1 MKLTPQDTSPPVA
14 LLENVGQQYGAT
26 IALRD
31 ISLAIPA
38 RRMVGLIG
46 PDGVGKSSLLSLI
59 AGARAI
65 GQGNVMVLGGDMRDV
80 HHRRDVCPK
89 IAWMPQG
96 LGKNLY
102 HTLSVYENVDFFAR
116 LFGHDKAE
124 RELRINEL
132 LQSTGLAPFRD
143 RPAGKLSGG
152 MKQKLGLCCALI
164 HDPQLLI
171 LDEPTTG
178 VDPLSRAQFWELIDS
193 IRQRQPEMS
202 VLVATAYMEE
212 AERFDWLVAMNAG
225 EVLATG
231 SAAELKAQTGS
242 QTLEQ
247 AFIALL
253 PEAQRQAHKTVVIPP
268 RDSREE
274 EIAIEARGLTM
285 RFGNFVAV
293 DHVNFRIAR
302 GEIFGFLGSNGCGK
316 STTMKMLT
324 GLLPASE
331 GEAWLFG
338 QPVDP
343 KDIATRQRVGYMSQA
358 FSLYSELSVRQNLEL
373 HARLFHIPDDEI
385 ANRVAEMSERFM
397 LTEVEDALPADL
409 PLGIRQRLSLAV
421 AVIHRP
427 EMLILD
433 EPTSGVDPVARD
445 MFWQLMVDL
454 ARQDRVTIFIST
466 HFMNEAERCDRI
478 SLMHAG
484 KVLASD
490 TPQALVE
497 QRGAASLEEA
507 FIAWL
512 KEAQPSS
519 PVPDEPTSA
528 VTSHSEHTAPRQAFS
543 LRRLFS
549 YSRREALELRRDPV
563 RSTLALLGTVI
574 LMFIMGY
581 GISMDVEDLRFAVLD
596 RDQTLS
602 SQGWSQNIAG
612 SRYFIEQAPL
622 HSYDELDRRMRD
634 GELAVA
640 IEIPPNF
647 GRDIARGTPVQIG
660 VWVDGAMPNRAE
672 TVRGYVQA
680 MHLAWLQEM
689 AGRQSSP
696 QRDTS
701 LISIE
706 TRYRYNP
713 DVKSL
718 PAIVPA
724 VIPLLLMMIPAMLSA
739 LSVVREKELGSII
752 NLYVTPT
759 TRSEFLLGKQL
770 PYIVLGMFNFFLLC
784 ALSVFVFGV
793 AHKGSFLT
801 LTLAA
806 LLYVTIATGLGLLIS
821 TFMKSQIAAI
831 FGTAIITLI
840 PATQFS
846 GMIDPVASLEG
857 PGRWIGQIYP
867 TSHFLTIARGTF
879 SKALNLS
886 DLWGLV
892 HSAIDC
898 GAAGARAERAAAE
911 ETGGMMRGLRNIY
924 NLGVKE
930 LRSLLGD
937 KAMLALI
944 VFAFTV
950 SVYSSATV
958 MPGSLHLAPIA
969 VADMDKSQ
977 LSSRIINAFYRP
989 WFLEPELIT
998 ADEMDAGLDA
1008 GRYTFAIN
1016 IPPNF
1021 QRDVL
1026 AGRQPEIQVNV
1037 DATRMSQAFTGNGYI
1052 QNIISGEVNSFV
1064 ARYRDNSVLPVEL
1077 AVRMRFNPNLE
1088 QERFGAVMAIINNIT
1103 MLAIVLTGSALIR
1116 EREHGTIEHLLVMP
1130 VTPFEI
1136 MMAKI
1141 WSMGLVVLVVSGL
1154 SLILMVQGILQVPI
1168 EGSIPL
1174 FMLGVALSLFATT
1187 SIGIFMGTLARSMPQ
1202 LGLLMILVLLPL
1214 QMLSGGSTPRES
1226 MPQLVQDIM
1235 LTMPTTHF
1243 VSLAQAIL
1251 YRGAS
1256 FAIVWPQFLTLLAI
1270 GGVFFTIALLR
1281 FRKTIGEM
1289 A

>member
-14 LLENVGQQYGAT
+14 LLEHVGQQFGAT

-59 AGARAI
+59 AGARTI
-65 GQGNVMVLGGDMRDV
+65 EQGNVMVLGGDMRDV
-80 HHRRDVCPK
+80 HHRREVCPK

-193 IRQRQPEMS
+193 IRQRQPAMS

-231 SAAELKAQTGS
+231 GAAELKAQTGS

-253 PEAQRQAHKTVVIPP
+253 PEAQRQAHRAVVIPP

-358 FSLYSELSVRQNLEL
+358 FSLYSELTVRQNLEL
-373 HARLFHIPDDEI
+373 HARLFHIPDGEI
-385 ANRVAEMSERFM
+385 PGRVAEMCERFM

-454 ARQDRVTIFIST
+454 ARQDQVTIFIST

-497 QRGAASLEEA
+497 QRGSNSLEEA

-519 PVPDEPTSA
+519 PVPEEPTSA
-528 VTSHSEHTAPRQAFS
+528 VASHSGHTAPRQAFS

-879 SKALNLS
+879 SKALNIS
-886 DLWGLV
+886 DLWG
-892 HSAIDC
+892 SFIP
-898 GAAGARAERAAAE
+898 
-911 ETGGMMRGLRNIY
+911 
-924 NLGVKE
+924 
-930 LRSLLGD
+930 LL
-937 KAMLALI
+937 
-944 VFAFTV
+944 
-950 SVYSSATV
+950 
-958 MPGSLHLAPIA
+958 IA
-969 VADMDKSQ
+969 VP
-977 LSSRIINAFYRP
+977 LV
-989 WFLEPELIT
+989 L
-998 ADEMDAGLDA
+998 GL
-1008 GRYTFAIN
+1008 
-1016 IPPNF
+1016 
-1021 QRDVL
+1021 
-1026 AGRQPEIQVNV
+1026 
-1037 DATRMSQAFTGNGYI
+1037 
-1052 QNIISGEVNSFV
+1052 
-1064 ARYRDNSVLPVEL
+1064 SVLL
-1077 AVRMRFNPNLE
+1077 LKK
-1088 QERFGAVMAIINNIT
+1088 QEG
-1103 MLAIVLTGSALIR
+1103 
-1116 EREHGTIEHLLVMP
+1116 
-1130 VTPFEI
+1130 
-1136 MMAKI
+1136 
-1141 WSMGLVVLVVSGL
+1141 
-1154 SLILMVQGILQVPI
+1154 
-1168 EGSIPL
+1168 
-1174 FMLGVALSLFATT
+1174 
-1187 SIGIFMGTLARSMPQ
+1187 
-1202 LGLLMILVLLPL
+1202 
-1214 QMLSGGSTPRES
+1214 
-1226 MPQLVQDIM
+1226 
-1235 LTMPTTHF
+1235 
-1243 VSLAQAIL
+1243 
-1251 YRGAS
+1251 
-1256 FAIVWPQFLTLLAI
+1256 
-1270 GGVFFTIALLR
+1270 
-1281 FRKTIGEM
+1281 
-1289 A
+1289 

>member
-14 LLENVGQQYGAT
+14 LLEHVGQQFGAT

-253 PEAQRQAHKTVVIPP
+253 PEAQRQAHKTVIIPP
-268 RDSREE
+268 RDDREE

-433 EPTSGVDPVARD
+433 EPTSGADPVARD

-528 VTSHSEHTAPRQAFS
+528 VALHSEHAAPRQAFS

-689 AGRQSSP
+689 AARQSSP

-886 DLWGLV
+886 DLWG
-892 HSAIDC
+892 SFIP
-898 GAAGARAERAAAE
+898 
-911 ETGGMMRGLRNIY
+911 
-924 NLGVKE
+924 
-930 LRSLLGD
+930 LL
-937 KAMLALI
+937 
-944 VFAFTV
+944 
-950 SVYSSATV
+950 
-958 MPGSLHLAPIA
+958 IA
-969 VADMDKSQ
+969 VP
-977 LSSRIINAFYRP
+977 LV
-989 WFLEPELIT
+989 L
-998 ADEMDAGLDA
+998 GL
-1008 GRYTFAIN
+1008 
-1016 IPPNF
+1016 
-1021 QRDVL
+1021 
-1026 AGRQPEIQVNV
+1026 
-1037 DATRMSQAFTGNGYI
+1037 
-1052 QNIISGEVNSFV
+1052 
-1064 ARYRDNSVLPVEL
+1064 SVLL
-1077 AVRMRFNPNLE
+1077 LKK
-1088 QERFGAVMAIINNIT
+1088 QE
-1103 MLAIVLTGSALIR
+1103 
-1116 EREHGTIEHLLVMP
+1116 E
-1130 VTPFEI
+1130 
-1136 MMAKI
+1136 
-1141 WSMGLVVLVVSGL
+1141 
-1154 SLILMVQGILQVPI
+1154 
-1168 EGSIPL
+1168 
-1174 FMLGVALSLFATT
+1174 
-1187 SIGIFMGTLARSMPQ
+1187 
-1202 LGLLMILVLLPL
+1202 
-1214 QMLSGGSTPRES
+1214 
-1226 MPQLVQDIM
+1226 
-1235 LTMPTTHF
+1235 
-1243 VSLAQAIL
+1243 
-1251 YRGAS
+1251 
-1256 FAIVWPQFLTLLAI
+1256 
-1270 GGVFFTIALLR
+1270 
-1281 FRKTIGEM
+1281 
-1289 A
+1289 

>member
-14 LLENVGQQYGAT
+14 LLEHVGQQFGAT

-59 AGARAI
+59 AGARI
-65 GQGNVMVLGGDMRDV
+65 IEQGNVMVLGGDMRDM
-80 HHRRDVCPK
+80 HHRREVCPK

-178 VDPLSRAQFWELIDS
+178 VDPLSRAQFWELIDN
-193 IRQRQPEMS
+193 IRQRQPAMS

-253 PEAQRQAHKTVVIPP
+253 PEAQRQAHRAVVIPP

-358 FSLYSELSVRQNLEL
+358 FSLYSELTVRQNLEL
-373 HARLFHIPDDEI
+373 HARLFHIPDGEI
-385 ANRVAEMSERFM
+385 PGRVAEMCERFM

-454 ARQDRVTIFIST
+454 ARQDQVTIFIST

-497 QRGAASLEEA
+497 QRGSNSLEEA

-519 PVPDEPTSA
+519 PVPEEPTSA
-528 VTSHSEHTAPRQAFS
+528 VASHSGHTAPRQAFS

-549 YSRREALELRRDPV
+549 YSLREALELRRDPV

-602 SQGWSQNIAG
+602 SQGWSQNLAG

-867 TSHFLTIARGTF
+867 TSHLLTIARGTF
-879 SKALNLS
+879 SKALNIS
-886 DLWGLV
+886 DLWG
-892 HSAIDC
+892 SFIP
-898 GAAGARAERAAAE
+898 
-911 ETGGMMRGLRNIY
+911 
-924 NLGVKE
+924 
-930 LRSLLGD
+930 LL
-937 KAMLALI
+937 
-944 VFAFTV
+944 
-950 SVYSSATV
+950 
-958 MPGSLHLAPIA
+958 IA
-969 VADMDKSQ
+969 VP
-977 LSSRIINAFYRP
+977 LV
-989 WFLEPELIT
+989 L
-998 ADEMDAGLDA
+998 GL
-1008 GRYTFAIN
+1008 
-1016 IPPNF
+1016 
-1021 QRDVL
+1021 
-1026 AGRQPEIQVNV
+1026 
-1037 DATRMSQAFTGNGYI
+1037 
-1052 QNIISGEVNSFV
+1052 
-1064 ARYRDNSVLPVEL
+1064 SVLL
-1077 AVRMRFNPNLE
+1077 LKK
-1088 QERFGAVMAIINNIT
+1088 QEG
-1103 MLAIVLTGSALIR
+1103 
-1116 EREHGTIEHLLVMP
+1116 
-1130 VTPFEI
+1130 
-1136 MMAKI
+1136 
-1141 WSMGLVVLVVSGL
+1141 
-1154 SLILMVQGILQVPI
+1154 
-1168 EGSIPL
+1168 
-1174 FMLGVALSLFATT
+1174 
-1187 SIGIFMGTLARSMPQ
+1187 
-1202 LGLLMILVLLPL
+1202 
-1214 QMLSGGSTPRES
+1214 
-1226 MPQLVQDIM
+1226 
-1235 LTMPTTHF
+1235 
-1243 VSLAQAIL
+1243 
-1251 YRGAS
+1251 
-1256 FAIVWPQFLTLLAI
+1256 
-1270 GGVFFTIALLR
+1270 
-1281 FRKTIGEM
+1281 
-1289 A
+1289 

>member
-1 MKLTPQDTSPPVA
+1 MKLTPQDSSPPVA
-14 LLENVGQQYGAT
+14 LLEHVGQQFGAT

-59 AGARAI
+59 AGARTI
-65 GQGNVMVLGGDMRDV
+65 EQGNVMVLGGDMRDM
-80 HHRRDVCPK
+80 HHRREVCPK

-193 IRQRQPEMS
+193 IRQRQPAMS

-253 PEAQRQAHKTVVIPP
+253 PEAQRQAHRAVVIPP

-358 FSLYSELSVRQNLEL
+358 FSLYSELTVRQNLEL
-373 HARLFHIPDDEI
+373 HARLFHIPDGEI
-385 ANRVAEMSERFM
+385 PGRVAEMCERFM

-454 ARQDRVTIFIST
+454 ARQDQVTIFIST

-497 QRGAASLEEA
+497 QRGSNSLEEA

-519 PVPDEPTSA
+519 PVPEEPTSA
-528 VTSHSEHTAPRQAFS
+528 VASHSGHTAPRQAFS

-879 SKALNLS
+879 SKALNIS
-886 DLWGLV
+886 DLWG
-892 HSAIDC
+892 SFIP
-898 GAAGARAERAAAE
+898 
-911 ETGGMMRGLRNIY
+911 
-924 NLGVKE
+924 
-930 LRSLLGD
+930 LL
-937 KAMLALI
+937 
-944 VFAFTV
+944 
-950 SVYSSATV
+950 
-958 MPGSLHLAPIA
+958 IA
-969 VADMDKSQ
+969 VP
-977 LSSRIINAFYRP
+977 LV
-989 WFLEPELIT
+989 L
-998 ADEMDAGLDA
+998 GL
-1008 GRYTFAIN
+1008 
-1016 IPPNF
+1016 
-1021 QRDVL
+1021 
-1026 AGRQPEIQVNV
+1026 
-1037 DATRMSQAFTGNGYI
+1037 
-1052 QNIISGEVNSFV
+1052 
-1064 ARYRDNSVLPVEL
+1064 SVLL
-1077 AVRMRFNPNLE
+1077 LKK
-1088 QERFGAVMAIINNIT
+1088 QEG
-1103 MLAIVLTGSALIR
+1103 
-1116 EREHGTIEHLLVMP
+1116 
-1130 VTPFEI
+1130 
-1136 MMAKI
+1136 
-1141 WSMGLVVLVVSGL
+1141 
-1154 SLILMVQGILQVPI
+1154 
-1168 EGSIPL
+1168 
-1174 FMLGVALSLFATT
+1174 
-1187 SIGIFMGTLARSMPQ
+1187 
-1202 LGLLMILVLLPL
+1202 
-1214 QMLSGGSTPRES
+1214 
-1226 MPQLVQDIM
+1226 
-1235 LTMPTTHF
+1235 
-1243 VSLAQAIL
+1243 
-1251 YRGAS
+1251 
-1256 FAIVWPQFLTLLAI
+1256 
-1270 GGVFFTIALLR
+1270 
-1281 FRKTIGEM
+1281 
-1289 A
+1289 